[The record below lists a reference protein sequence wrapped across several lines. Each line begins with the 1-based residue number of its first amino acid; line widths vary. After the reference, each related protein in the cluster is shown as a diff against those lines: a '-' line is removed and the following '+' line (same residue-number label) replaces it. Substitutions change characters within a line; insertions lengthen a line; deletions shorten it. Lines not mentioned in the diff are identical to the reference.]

1 MKKLKFNYRKLAAL
15 CAVLTIILLQSAA
28 HSIAAGSPSLAS
40 TSADADLSSEGRTLD
55 SFVDELSAFDKRHAE
70 LSKKAS
76 LTRLEFEAHQRNANT
91 LKNRVSAVQN
101 ALQDIIRKLKA
112 AGQWDNLDAIIL
124 AKTSDSRFQ
133 DLARRESFKRLLE
146 AASTGLSAE
155 ANEIS
160 APLDSLRNQLKGQ
173 AHDNLFTPGNSSLA
187 LRAIPVAYHPAPAV
201 FAASFRCRLSYL
213 RLGIS
218 MAVTKDGK
226 GSKGANDALNC
237 NCFGSCSAT

>member
-1 MKKLKFNYRKLAAL
+1 MKTEKYNRRRIIMTLTLIALVLFQGIHLAAN
-15 CAVLTIILLQSAA
+15 VQAA
-28 HSIAAGSPSLAS
+28 SRVSIV
-40 TSADADLSSEGRTLD
+40 ADLSSEGRTLD

-76 LTRLEFEAHQRNANT
+76 LTRLEFEAHQRTANT

-112 AGQWDNLDAIIL
+112 AGQWDKLDAIIL